1 MADISLKP
9 LFFSLIGLGLFGMV
23 LSIIVICLSLMFGS
37 LYGGFIL
44 IMVGLVNTILH
55 GFPLSLGLVGVYA
68 EMKKDMFCSISA
80 FFYCIALP
88 NMCALGFI
96 SIGLM
101 GEEMEGIMARVYYI
115 ILIIIYLVE
124 IIISGICISYLCKIE
139 SRSNSSN
146 KTEILEMEEQNK

>member
-23 LSIIVICLSLMFGS
+23 LSIVAVFLSLMIGS

-44 IMVGLVNTILH
+44 IMIGIVNTILH

-88 NMCALGFI
+88 NICALGFMAFAPM
-96 SIGLM
+96 M
-101 GEEMEGIMARVYYI
+101 GFEMEGIIARVYFV
-115 ILIIIYLVE
+115 ILTIFYLVE
-124 IIISGICISYLCKIE
+124 IIISGICISYLCKIN

-146 KTEILEMEEQNK
+146 KTGGEIL